1 MPLVNLI
8 ALRAIDLEVSL
19 LNNDKNEQKISTIY
33 KIIPGVTLVTR
44 CPLERN

>member
-1 MPLVNLI
+1 MPLVSLI
-8 ALRAIDLEVSL
+8 ALRAIDLEVPPL
-19 LNNDKNEQKISTIY
+19 HDDKNEQKVSTIY